1 MKKHTVKILLK
12 IVFVIFAACL
22 AISAIAFNLEKLQI
36 SVIFF
41 GIASVFTAIMVCL
54 NKRLIEKNDTS
65 VK

>member
-41 GIASVFTAIMVCL
+41 GIASVFAAIMVGL
-54 NKRLIEKNDTS
+54 NKKLISNNDES

>member
-22 AISAIAFNLEKLQI
+22 AISATAFNLEKLQI

-41 GIASVFTAIMVCL
+41 GIASVFAAIMVCL